1 MFGERKVMADILRWT
16 VTAGL
21 MLLVIAGV
29 IVGVQEFRDTQTNTT
44 IQYEILND
52 TLNMFENTGD
62 QLATVGTM
70 IGIGLLI
77 GVILIAFV
85 ARKRGMF

>member
-1 MFGERKVMADILRWT
+1 MANLLGWT

-44 IQYEILND
+44 TQYEILND
-52 TLNMFENTGD
+52 TLNLFENTGD
-62 QLATVGTM
+62 QLSTVGTM
-70 IGIGLLI
+70 IGVGLLI
-77 GVILIAFV
+77 GVILVAFV
-85 ARKRGMF
+85 GYNAGRSRGWF

>member
-1 MFGERKVMADILRWT
+1 MADILRWT

-77 GVILIAFV
+77 SVILIAFV
-85 ARKRGMF
+85 ARKRGLF